1 MYMGQVTSWMSL
13 PPYMK
18 TTLIRSSAW
27 SFAVQ
32 RYPARKKTLPP
43 LGPLL
48 TLGTGLRQGPRR
60 VCFLVSEVPLEYIQ

>member
-32 RYPARKKTLPP
+32 RYLAHKKTPTP
-43 LGPLL
+43 LGPPFD
-48 TLGTGLRQGPRR
+48 PRHMPTAG
-60 VCFLVSEVPLEYIQ
+60 S